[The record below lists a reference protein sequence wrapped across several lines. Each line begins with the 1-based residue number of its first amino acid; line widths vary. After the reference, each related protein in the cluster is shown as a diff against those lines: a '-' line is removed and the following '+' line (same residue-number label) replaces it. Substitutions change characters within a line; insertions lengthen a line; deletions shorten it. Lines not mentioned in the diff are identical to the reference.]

1 SAFSNWNTY
10 YPQWLNKRTATK
22 SALQS
27 LLGKLVF
34 VSKCVRQS
42 RVFISRILDLLR
54 RLGRN
59 HHHIN
64 LNADFR
70 KDIQW
75 WCRFLRQYNG
85 VSIINTAQ
93 WSSPGEV
100 FATDAFLVVVDFLT
114 VFIALYIVRSYFRF
128 ILMARLANIVPSS
141 RFAFNYK
148 RHLTRGD
155 VAFADTGLLVTFKC
169 TKTIQFGERLLQI
182 PLLRIHGSPLC
193 PVAAYSRM
201 VQFLPANCR
210 SAVFIMPFL
219 GSYIPLTKRALVSSF
234 RKHLAI
240 AGVELSHSYRG
251 HSFRRGAASWAFSI
265 GIPGEII
272 QIYGDW
278 TSDAY
283 KRYLEFSFQ
292 SK

>member
-1 SAFSNWNTY
+1 
-10 YPQWLNKRTATK
+10 
-22 SALQS
+22 
-27 LLGKLVF
+27 
-34 VSKCVRQS
+34 
-42 RVFISRILDLLR
+42 
-54 RLGRN
+54 
-59 HHHIN
+59 
-64 LNADFR
+64 
-70 KDIQW
+70 
-75 WCRFLRQYNG
+75 
-85 VSIINTAQ
+85 
-93 WSSPGEV
+93 
-100 FATDAFLVVVDFLT
+100 
-114 VFIALYIVRSYFRF
+114 
-128 ILMARLANIVPSS
+128 MARLANIVPSS

-155 VAFADTGLLVTFKC
+155 VAFSDTGLIVTFKC

-201 VQFLPANCR
+201 VQLLPANCR
-210 SAVFIMPFL
+210 SAVFIMPFQ

-251 HSFRRGAASWAFSI
+251 HSFRRGASSWAFSI

-292 SK
+292 SKVCFADTVRQALCPA